1 MIDEQ
6 LIDQLQRISQLEQQI
21 SQLEQLNNQLLYAP
35 YFIIDISSAAIL
47 ICLYI
52 WLRNRDVKD
61 PSLVW
66 LYSSLLSW
74 AIPKIPVVIGL
85 KWPEHILTIPPERY
99 KYVFSIIS
107 SVLFTLTAFKLSRV
121 RNQKSIQRWRV
132 PAIITVVL
140 LSLIAWVLLF
150 IMPPLSKPP
159 LVIDAIASSVA
170 SGALGYCFAHSF
182 RKYGH
187 VLLAG
192 LAELT
197 FGIFIVRQFY
207 IAIYGTPKSGLL
219 AFIFFWNT
227 TMITMLFITLAVAWA
242 LSDVSRLKPARI
254 TEVENIVALFFDLRG
269 STRWANEV
277 AKIDL
282 NFVKAFIDELR
293 EQAESRAS
301 ETPLGRPNVVK
312 FLGDG
317 FMYVWKVENIS
328 VADSFSAIV
337 KLADDLNNEYPTWKE
352 KFKRMKTPDGIGFG
366 IDAGPGSRFTF
377 ENGSDD
383 YLGEPLNIAAKL
395 QDRARPRGGVVIQE
409 NLYNLLE
416 DDIGS
421 KFTKKGRM
429 RLGGREI
436 AVRMTEEVE
445 P

>member
-1 MIDEQ
+1 MIEEQ
-6 LIDQLQRISQLEQQI
+6 LIDQLKQHI
-21 SQLEQLNNQLLYAP
+21 SQLEQLNNQLLYTP
-35 YFIIDISSAAIL
+35 YFIIDISSATIL

-52 WLRNRDVKD
+52 WLRGREVKD

-74 AIPKIPVVIGL
+74 AIPKIPVVLGL
-85 KWPEHILTIPPERY
+85 KWPEYIFTIPKDEV

-107 SVLFTLTAFKLSRV
+107 SVLFTLTAFKLTRV
-121 RNQKSIQRWRV
+121 RDQKNIQRWRV

-150 IMPPLSKPP
+150 LMPSHSKLPLI
-159 LVIDAIASSVA
+159 IDAVASSIASGV
-170 SGALGYCFAHSF
+170 LGYCFAYSF
-182 RKYGH
+182 RKYDQ
-187 VLLAG
+187 VLLAR
-192 LAELT
+192 LAWLT
-197 FGIFIVRQFY
+197 FGIFIVRQFC
-207 IAIYGTPKSGLL
+207 IAIWGTPMSGPWV
-219 AFIFFWNT
+219 FIFFWNT

-242 LSDVSRLKPARI
+242 LSDVSRLKTAKI

-301 ETPLGRPNVVK
+301 KTPLGGPHVAK

-317 FMYVWKVENIS
+317 FMYIWKVKNNS
-328 VADSFSAIV
+328 VADSFSTIV
-337 KLADDLNNEYPTWKE
+337 KLADDLNSEYHTWRQDGR
-352 KFKRMKTPDGIGFG
+352 FKRMETPDGIGFG
-366 IDAGPGSRFTF
+366 IDTGPGSRFTF

-395 QDRARPRGGVVIQE
+395 QDRARPHGGIVIQE
-409 NLYNLLE
+409 KLYNLLE
-416 DDIGS
+416 DDIAS
-421 KFTKKGRM
+421 KFTKKGMM
-429 RLGGREI
+429 RLGDREI